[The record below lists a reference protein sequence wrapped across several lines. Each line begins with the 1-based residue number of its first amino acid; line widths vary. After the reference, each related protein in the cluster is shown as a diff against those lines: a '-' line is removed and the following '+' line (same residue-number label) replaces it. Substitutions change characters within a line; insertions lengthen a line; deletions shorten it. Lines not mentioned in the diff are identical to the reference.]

1 MLVNMF
7 ILWEKKKLLTF
18 STLIIKIIYKK
29 EGIFMKF
36 TIKKELLLDALSK
49 VSKAISTKNLIP
61 VLAGI
66 KFELKKKK
74 LILTASDNDITIQ
87 TIIDAE
93 NEEDFKIDIEGSII
107 IQGKY
112 ILDIVR
118 KLPDEYINLEVIDE
132 LKILIYTENREFNLN
147 GISESEYP
155 NIGLEESKKKIYI
168 QSGVLKNIVYQT
180 AFASSNEESK
190 PVLTGINFN
199 IVGDVL
205 ECNSTDSYRLAR
217 KVIKLEKSSE
227 ENYNI
232 VIPSHNIIEF
242 TKIIN
247 EDDENVELHIF
258 NNKILFKTGNLKF
271 ESRLING
278 TYPNTSNLLP
288 EDSIMIIHT
297 NLNDFYNVIDRVS
310 ILTSDKEKNI
320 VTLETNGNTM
330 ILKSSSVEIGRV
342 EEKMNVEKN
351 NNEDIKI
358 SFSAKYM
365 MEALKSFSTES
376 VDLYFVGEIKPILV
390 KSIEDDTL
398 TQLVLPI
405 RTY

>member
-1 MLVNMF
+1 M
-7 ILWEKKKLLTF
+7 
-18 STLIIKIIYKK
+18 KI
-29 EGIFMKF
+29 
-36 TIKKELLLDALSK
+36 TIKKDLLLDALSK

-74 LILTASDNDITIQ
+74 LTLTASDNDITIQ
-87 TIIDAE
+87 TTIESVNDDE
-93 NEEDFKIDIEGSII
+93 FKIDSEGSII

-118 KLPDEYINLEVIDE
+118 KLPDQYINVEVIDE
-132 LKILIYTENREFNLN
+132 LKILIYTENSEFNLN

-155 NIGLEESKKKIYI
+155 NVGLEESKKKINI
-168 QSGVLKNIVYQT
+168 NAGVLKSIVNQT
-180 AFASSNEESK
+180 AFATSNEESK

-199 IVGDVL
+199 IVGDIL

-217 KVIKLEKSSE
+217 KIVKLEKASE

-232 VIPSHNIIEF
+232 VIPSHNLIEF
-242 TKIIN
+242 TKILG
-247 EDDENVELHIF
+247 DDSEEVEVHIF
-258 NNKILFKTGNLKF
+258 NNKVLFKNGNLKF

-278 TYPNTSNLLP
+278 TYPNTANLLP
-288 EDSIMIIHT
+288 DDSYLVVST
-297 NLNDFYNVIDRVS
+297 NLNDFYSVIDRVS

-320 VTLETNGNTM
+320 VTLETEGNTLT
-330 ILKSSSVEIGRV
+330 LKSSSAEIGRV
-342 EEKMNVEKN
+342 EEKMSISKN

-365 MEALKSFSTES
+365 MEALKSFSTET
-376 VDLYFVGEIKPILV
+376 VDLHFVGEVKPILI
-390 KSIEDDTL
+390 KSTEDETL

>member
-1 MLVNMF
+1 
-7 ILWEKKKLLTF
+7 
-18 STLIIKIIYKK
+18 
-29 EGIFMKF
+29 MKF
-36 TIKKELLLDALSK
+36 TIKKDLLLDALIK

-61 VLAGI
+61 VLGGI
-66 KFELKKKK
+66 KFELKRKK

-87 TIIDAE
+87 SVIVSD
-93 NEEDFKIDIEGSII
+93 NEDDFKIESDGSII

-118 KLPDEYINLEVIDE
+118 KLPDKYVNVEVIDE
-132 LKILIYTENREFNLN
+132 LKILIYTDNSEFNLN

-155 NIGLEESKKKIYI
+155 SINLEESKKKIDL
-168 QSGVLKNIVYQT
+168 SAGTLKNIVNQT

-199 IVGDVL
+199 IVGDIL
-205 ECNSTDSYRLAR
+205 ECNSTDSYRLSR
-217 KVIKLEKSSE
+217 KIVKLNKSAE

-232 VIPSHNIIEF
+232 VIPSHNLVEF
-242 TKIIN
+242 TKIVG
-247 EDDENVELHIF
+247 EDDEIIELHIF
-258 NNKILFKTGNLKF
+258 NNKILFKKDNLKF

-288 EDSIMIIHT
+288 EDSMLIVNT
-297 NLNDFYNVIDRVS
+297 NLNEFYNVIDRVS

-320 VTLETNGNTM
+320 VTLETKDNTLV
-330 ILKSSSVEIGRV
+330 LKSSSVEIGRV
-342 EEKMNVEKN
+342 EEKMNITKN
-351 NNEDIKI
+351 NDENIKI

-365 MEALKSFSTES
+365 MEALKSFSTET
-376 VDLYFVGEIKPILV
+376 VDLHFVGEIKPILI
-390 KSIEDDTL
+390 KSTEDESL

>member
-1 MLVNMF
+1 
-7 ILWEKKKLLTF
+7 
-18 STLIIKIIYKK
+18 
-29 EGIFMKF
+29 MKF
-36 TIKKELLLDALSK
+36 TIKKELLLEALSK

-61 VLAGI
+61 VLAGV

-74 LILTASDNDITIQ
+74 LTLTASDNDITIQ
-87 TIIDAE
+87 TIIDSS
-93 NEEDFKIDIEGSII
+93 NEEEFKIENEGSII

-118 KLPDEYINLEVIDE
+118 KLPDQFINIEVIDE
-132 LKILIYTENREFNLN
+132 LKILIYTENSEFNLN

-155 NIGLEESKKKIYI
+155 NVGLEESKKKIDI
-168 QSGVLKNIVYQT
+168 KVGTLKNIVYQT

-199 IVGDVL
+199 IVGDIL

-217 KVIKLEKSSE
+217 KVIKLDNVSE

-232 VIPSHNIIEF
+232 VIPSHNILEF
-242 TKIIN
+242 TKILG
-247 EDDENVELHIF
+247 DDEDIIELHIF

-288 EDSIMIIHT
+288 DTSFLVVST

-320 VTLETNGNTM
+320 VTLETQGNTL
-330 ILKSSSVEIGRV
+330 ILRSSSVEIGRV
-342 EEKMNVEKN
+342 EEKMQIEKN
-351 NNEDIKI
+351 NSEEIKI

-365 MEALKSFSTES
+365 MEALKSFSTET
-376 VDLYFVGEIKPILV
+376 VNLHFVGEIKPILI
-390 KSIEDDTL
+390 KSNEDESL

>member
-1 MLVNMF
+1 M
-7 ILWEKKKLLTF
+7 KL
-18 STLIIKIIYKK
+18 
-29 EGIFMKF
+29 
-36 TIKKELLLDALSK
+36 TIKKDLLLNALNK

-74 LILTASDNDITIQ
+74 LTLTASDNDITIQ
-87 TIIDAE
+87 TMIESADD
-93 NEEDFKIDIEGSII
+93 EDFKVEQEGSII

-118 KLPDEYINLEVIDE
+118 KLPDKYINIEVIDE
-132 LKILIYTENREFNLN
+132 LKILIYTENSEFNLN

-155 NIGLEESKKKIYI
+155 NIGLEESKKKVRIKA
-168 QSGVLKNIVYQT
+168 SLFKDIVNQT

-199 IVGDVL
+199 IVGDML

-217 KVIKLEKSSE
+217 KVVKLDSASE

-232 VIPSHNIIEF
+232 VIPSHNILEF
-242 TKIIN
+242 SRIIGE
-247 EDDENVELHIF
+247 EDGDIELHIF

-288 EDSIMIIHT
+288 DDSYLVVST
-297 NLNDFYNVIDRVS
+297 SLNAFYDVIDRVS

-320 VTLETNGNTM
+320 VTLETNGDIL

-342 EEKMNVEKN
+342 EEKMPIVKN

-365 MEALKSFSTES
+365 MEALKSFSTET
-376 VDLYFVGEIKPILV
+376 VDIHFVGEIKPILI
-390 KSIEDDTL
+390 KSSEDETL

>member
-1 MLVNMF
+1 M
-7 ILWEKKKLLTF
+7 KL
-18 STLIIKIIYKK
+18 
-29 EGIFMKF
+29 
-36 TIKKELLLDALSK
+36 TIKKDLLLNALNK

-74 LILTASDNDITIQ
+74 LTLTASDNDITIQ
-87 TIIDAE
+87 TMIE
-93 NEEDFKIDIEGSII
+93 STNEEDFKVEQEGSII

-118 KLPDEYINLEVIDE
+118 KLPDKYINIEVVDE
-132 LKILIYTENREFNLN
+132 LKILIYTENSEFNLN

-155 NIGLEESKKKIYI
+155 NIGLEESKKKVHIKA
-168 QSGVLKNIVYQT
+168 SVFKDIVNQT

-217 KVIKLEKSSE
+217 KVVKLDSASE

-232 VIPSHNIIEF
+232 VIPSHNILEF
-242 TKIIN
+242 SRIIDE
-247 EDDENVELHIF
+247 EDGDIELHIF
-258 NNKILFKTGNLKF
+258 NNKILFKTCNLKF

-288 EDSIMIIHT
+288 DDSYLVVST
-297 NLNDFYNVIDRVS
+297 NLNAFYDVIDRVS

-320 VTLETNGNTM
+320 VTLETNGDM
-330 ILKSSSVEIGRV
+330 LILKSSSVEIGRV
-342 EEKMNVEKN
+342 EEKMPITKN

-365 MEALKSFSTES
+365 MEALKSFSTET
-376 VDLYFVGEIKPILV
+376 VDIHFVGEIKPILI
-390 KSIEDDTL
+390 KSSEDETL

>member
-1 MLVNMF
+1 M
-7 ILWEKKKLLTF
+7 KL
-18 STLIIKIIYKK
+18 
-29 EGIFMKF
+29 
-36 TIKKELLLDALSK
+36 TIKKELLLNALNK

-61 VLAGI
+61 VLAGV
-66 KFELKKKK
+66 KFDLKKKG

-87 TIIDAE
+87 TTIDAT
-93 NEEDFKIDIEGSII
+93 NNDDFRIEEEGSII

-118 KLPDEYINLEVIDE
+118 KLPDKYINIEVIDE
-132 LKILIYTENREFNLN
+132 LKILIYTENSEFNLN

-155 NIGLEESKKKIYI
+155 NIGLEESKKKVHVKA
-168 QSGVLKNIVYQT
+168 SVFKDIVNQT
-180 AFASSNEESK
+180 AFAASNEESK

-217 KVIKLEKSSE
+217 KVVKLDSASE

-232 VIPSHNIIEF
+232 VIPSHNILEF
-242 TKIIN
+242 SRII
-247 EDDENVELHIF
+247 DDEDGDVELHIF
-258 NNKILFKTGNLKF
+258 NNKILFKIGNLKF

-288 EDSIMIIHT
+288 EESYLVVST
-297 NLNDFYNVIDRVS
+297 NLNAFYDVIDRVS

-320 VTLETNGNTM
+320 VTLETKGD
-330 ILKSSSVEIGRV
+330 ILVLKSSSVEIGRV
-342 EEKMNVEKN
+342 EEKMPITKN

-365 MEALKSFSTES
+365 MEALKSFSTET
-376 VDLYFVGEIKPILV
+376 VDIHFVGEIKPILI
-390 KSIEDDTL
+390 KSSEDETL

>member
-1 MLVNMF
+1 
-7 ILWEKKKLLTF
+7 
-18 STLIIKIIYKK
+18 
-29 EGIFMKF
+29 MKF
-36 TIKKELLLDALSK
+36 TIKKELLLDALNK

-66 KFELKKKK
+66 KFELKKKR

-87 TIIDAE
+87 TWIDCT
-93 NEEDFKIDIEGSII
+93 NEEDFIIDREGSII
-107 IQGKY
+107 VQGKY

-118 KLPDEYINLEVIDE
+118 KLPAEFINIELIDE
-132 LKILIYTENREFNLN
+132 LKLLIYTENSEFNLN

-155 NIGLEESKKKIYI
+155 NIGLEESKKKVTINA
-168 QSGVLKNIVYQT
+168 GVFKNAIGQT
-180 AFASSNEESK
+180 AFAASNEESK

-217 KVIKLEKSSE
+217 KIVKLDKDSE

-232 VIPSHNIIEF
+232 VVPSRNVVEF
-242 TKIIN
+242 SKILYD
-247 EDDENVELHIF
+247 DDEMVELHIF
-258 NNKILFKTGNLKF
+258 SNKILFKTNNLKF

-288 EDSIMIIHT
+288 DDSFLVIST
-297 NLNDFYNVIDRVS
+297 NLSDFYNVIDRVS

-320 VTLETNGNTM
+320 VTLETNDNM
-330 ILKSSSVEIGRV
+330 LILRSSSAEVGRV
-342 EEKMNVEKN
+342 EEKMLITKN
-351 NNEDIKI
+351 NNENIKI

-365 MEALKSFSTES
+365 MEALKSFSTET
-376 VDLYFVGEIKPILV
+376 VDIHFVGEIKPILI
-390 KSIEDDTL
+390 KSSEDESL

>member
-1 MLVNMF
+1 
-7 ILWEKKKLLTF
+7 
-18 STLIIKIIYKK
+18 
-29 EGIFMKF
+29 MKF

-93 NEEDFKIDIEGSII
+93 NEEDFKIDTEGSII

-155 NIGLEESKKKIYI
+155 HIGLEESKKKIFI

-247 EDDENVELHIF
+247 EDDENIELHIF

-342 EEKMNVEKN
+342 EEKMIVEKN

-390 KSIEDDTL
+390 KSIEDETL

>member
-1 MLVNMF
+1 
-7 ILWEKKKLLTF
+7 
-18 STLIIKIIYKK
+18 
-29 EGIFMKF
+29 MKF
-36 TIKKELLLDALSK
+36 TIKKDLLLDALSK

-74 LILTASDNDITIQ
+74 LTLTASDNDITIQ
-87 TIIDAE
+87 TTIESVNDDEFRIDS
-93 NEEDFKIDIEGSII
+93 EGSII

-118 KLPDEYINLEVIDE
+118 KLPDQYINVEVIDE
-132 LKILIYTENREFNLN
+132 LKILIYTENSEFNLN

-155 NIGLEESKKKIYI
+155 NVGLEESKKKINI
-168 QSGVLKNIVYQT
+168 NAGVLKSIVNQT
-180 AFASSNEESK
+180 AFATSNEESK

-199 IVGDVL
+199 IVGDIL

-217 KVIKLEKSSE
+217 KIVKLSKASE

-232 VIPSHNIIEF
+232 VIPSHNLIEF
-242 TKIIN
+242 TKILG
-247 EDDENVELHIF
+247 DDSEEVEVHIF
-258 NNKILFKTGNLKF
+258 NNKVLFKNGNLKF

-278 TYPNTSNLLP
+278 TYPNTANLLP
-288 EDSIMIIHT
+288 DDSYLVVST
-297 NLNDFYNVIDRVS
+297 NLNDFYSVIDRVS

-320 VTLETNGNTM
+320 VTLETEGNTLT
-330 ILKSSSVEIGRV
+330 LKSSSAEIGRV
-342 EEKMNVEKN
+342 EEKMSISKN

-365 MEALKSFSTES
+365 MEALKSFSTET
-376 VDLYFVGEIKPILV
+376 VDLHFVGEVKPILI
-390 KSIEDDTL
+390 KSTEDETL

>member
-1 MLVNMF
+1 
-7 ILWEKKKLLTF
+7 
-18 STLIIKIIYKK
+18 
-29 EGIFMKF
+29 MKF
-36 TIKKELLLDALSK
+36 KIKKELLLDALNK

-74 LILTASDNDITIQ
+74 LVLTATDNDITIQ
-87 TIIDAE
+87 TTIDVVK
-93 NEEDFKIDIEGSII
+93 EEDFVIESEGSII

-118 KLPDEYINLEVIDE
+118 KLPAEFINIEVIED
-132 LKILIYTENREFNLN
+132 LKILISTENSEFNLN

-155 NIGLEESKKKIYI
+155 NIGLEESKKKIEI
-168 QSGVLKNIVYQT
+168 PARLFKNIVNQT

-199 IVGDVL
+199 IVGDIL

-217 KVIKLEKSSE
+217 KVIKLSKESE
-227 ENYNI
+227 DNYNI
-232 VIPSHNIIEF
+232 VIPSRNIVEF
-242 TKIIN
+242 SRILG
-247 EDDENVELHIF
+247 DDEDIVELHIF
-258 NNKILFKTGNLKF
+258 SNKILFKVNNLKF

-288 EDSIMIIHT
+288 DDSFLIVST
-297 NLNDFYNVIDRVS
+297 RLSDFYDVIDRVS

-320 VTLETNGNTM
+320 VTLETDGDTL
-330 ILKSSSVEIGRV
+330 ILKSSSAEIGRV
-342 EEKMNVEKN
+342 EEKMIVSKN
-351 NNEDIKI
+351 NKENIKI

-365 MEALKSFSTES
+365 MEALKSFSTEN
-376 VDLYFVGEIKPILV
+376 VDIHFVGEIKPILI
-390 KSIEDDTL
+390 KSTEDETL

>member
-1 MLVNMF
+1 
-7 ILWEKKKLLTF
+7 
-18 STLIIKIIYKK
+18 
-29 EGIFMKF
+29 MKF
-36 TIKKELLLDALSK
+36 TIKKEILLDALVK

-74 LILTASDNDITIQ
+74 LTLTASDNDITIQ
-87 TIIDAE
+87 TTIESLNDDDFRIE
-93 NEEDFKIDIEGSII
+93 NEGSII

-118 KLPDEYINLEVIDE
+118 KLPDEYINVEVIDE
-132 LKILIYTENREFNLN
+132 LKILIYTDKSEFNLN

-155 NIGLEESKKKIYI
+155 NIGLEESKKKIDI
-168 QSGVLKNIVYQT
+168 KAGLFKNIVYQT
-180 AFASSNEESK
+180 AFATSNEESK

-199 IVGDVL
+199 IVGDIL

-217 KVIKLEKSSE
+217 KVVTLEKESE
-227 ENYNI
+227 ESYNI
-232 VIPSHNIIEF
+232 VIPSHNILEF
-242 TKIIN
+242 TKILG
-247 EDDENVELHIF
+247 DDEEIVELHVF
-258 NNKILFKTGNLKF
+258 SNKILFKNGNLKF

-288 EDSIMIIHT
+288 DDSFLVVKT

-320 VTLETNGNTM
+320 VTLETNGNTL
-330 ILKSSSVEIGRV
+330 ILRSSSAEIGRV
-342 EEKMNVEKN
+342 EEKMTITKN
-351 NNEDIKI
+351 NDEDIKI

-365 MEALKSFSTES
+365 MEALKSFSTET
-376 VDLYFVGEIKPILV
+376 VDIHFVGEIKPILI
-390 KSIEDDTL
+390 KSTEDETL

>member
-1 MLVNMF
+1 
-7 ILWEKKKLLTF
+7 
-18 STLIIKIIYKK
+18 
-29 EGIFMKF
+29 MKF
-36 TIKKELLLDALSK
+36 TIKKDLLLDALNK
-49 VSKAISTKNLIP
+49 VSRAISTKNLIP

-87 TIIDAE
+87 TSIESNND
-93 NEEDFKIDIEGSII
+93 EDFKIENEGSII

-118 KLPDEYINLEVIDE
+118 KLPDKYINIEVVDE
-132 LKILIYTENREFNLN
+132 LKILIYTENSEFNLN

-155 NIGLEESKKKIYI
+155 NIGLEESKKKVNVNA
-168 QSGVLKNIVYQT
+168 SVFKTIVNQT

-190 PVLTGINFN
+190 LVLTGINFN

-217 KVIKLEKSSE
+217 KVVKLERESE

-232 VIPSHNIIEF
+232 VIPSHNIVEF
-242 TKIIN
+242 CKILSD
-247 EDDENVELHIF
+247 DDEIVELHIF

-288 EDSIMIIHT
+288 DDSLLVVST
-297 NLNDFYNVIDRVS
+297 KLADFYDVIDRVS

-320 VTLETNGNTM
+320 VTLETTDDWL
-330 ILKSSSVEIGRV
+330 ILRSSSAEIGRV
-342 EEKMNVEKN
+342 EEKMPITKN
-351 NNEDIKI
+351 NSENIKI

-365 MEALKSFSTES
+365 MEALKSFSTET
-376 VDLYFVGEIKPILV
+376 VDIHFVGEIKPILI
-390 KSIEDDTL
+390 KSSEDTTL